1 MVLVPGTI
9 LIAALSYSARLSL
22 IIFLSV
28 TSLLAVFFPDIT
40 PRTDILIALS
50 TSLLA
55 YFAMSSSALTKQR
68 IKELTLHLQN
78 TEQADAVNL
87 SYNDKEFN
95 TLANHINGLLRALNR
110 KEYLLQS
117 CSQETRYTATELQNS
132 SNIVADG
139 AEEEH
144 LALDALVLT
153 SQEMSATIENI
164 LSRINTTSNM
174 ANETRQQSE
183 EGQVALD
190 ALKQQI
196 HVMQSTASNNQTEMS
211 QLIKTAQDISNF
223 VSTIEQITSQINLL
237 ALNASIEAARAG
249 EAGRGF
255 SVVADE
261 VRSLAENTE
270 KATKDISHLVASIA
284 SQVQTSEQTSLTLID
299 LAKQS
304 STGSDS
310 ASAALTSIYHAAQ
323 STQEEITHSTR
334 LITEFGLANSNM
346 CERLQHIALVGE
358 KHSQASK
365 DTKDMVKYMEWL
377 SSRLEQK
384 EVTA

>member
-1 MVLVPGTI
+1 MILVPGTI
-9 LIAALSYSARLSL
+9 LIAALPYFARLGL
-22 IIFLSV
+22 IAFLSTV
-28 TSLLAVFFPDIT
+28 SLFAVFVPDIT

-50 TSLLA
+50 ISLLA

-78 TEQADAVNL
+78 TEQADVVNL

>member
-1 MVLVPGTI
+1 MILAPGTV
-9 LIAALSYSARLSL
+9 LIAALPYFARLSL
-22 IIFLSV
+22 IMFLSAI
-28 TSLLAVFFPDIT
+28 SLFAVFTPNII

-68 IKELTLHLQN
+68 IKELTQHLQD
-78 TEQADAVNL
+78 TEQANVVNL
-87 SYNDKEFN
+87 SYNDTEFN
-95 TLANHINGLLRALNR
+95 TLANQINSLLRALNR

-132 SNIVADG
+132 SNIVANG
-139 AEEEH
+139 ADEEH
-144 LALDALVLT
+144 LALEALVLT
-153 SQEMSATIENI
+153 SQEMNVTIENI

-183 EGQVALD
+183 EGQIALD

-211 QLIKTAQDISNF
+211 QLIKTAQDIGNF
-223 VSTIEQITSQINLL
+223 VSTIELITSQINLL

-270 KATKDISHLVASIA
+270 KATKDISHLVSSIA
-284 SQVQTSEQTSLTLID
+284 SQVQTSEQTSLSLID

-304 STGSDS
+304 STGSNS
-310 ASAALTSIYHAAQ
+310 ASASLMSIYDAAQ

-334 LITEFGLANSNM
+334 LIKEFSLANEKM

-358 KHSQASK
+358 KHNQASK

-384 EVTA
+384 EVSA